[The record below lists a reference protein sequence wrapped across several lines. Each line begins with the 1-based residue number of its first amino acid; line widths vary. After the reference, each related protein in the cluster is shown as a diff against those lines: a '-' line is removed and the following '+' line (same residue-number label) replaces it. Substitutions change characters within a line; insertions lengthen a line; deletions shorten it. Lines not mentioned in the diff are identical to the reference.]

1 MNRDFMLLEK
11 LTKKKL
17 FIAFTV
23 RKDQIRVISARDM
36 SQKEREVYESL

>member
-1 MNRDFMLLEK
+1 MLLEK

-23 RKDQIRVISARDM
+23 RKDQIRVNIS
-36 SQKEREVYESL
+36 QGYESKRKRGL